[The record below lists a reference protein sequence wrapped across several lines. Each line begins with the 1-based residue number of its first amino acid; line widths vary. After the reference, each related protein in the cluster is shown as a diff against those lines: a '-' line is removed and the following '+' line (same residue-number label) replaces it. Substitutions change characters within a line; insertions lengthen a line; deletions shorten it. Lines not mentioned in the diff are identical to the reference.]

1 MTVQAYIL
9 MTTAE
14 KDAATLLDDEEV
26 MLGAAEIVNA
36 LADNLGLGPLV
47 GKWVAPARL
56 LNDADYT
63 RWLPTLGTMSIHI
76 FDSETLFVPIGW

>member
-14 KDAATLLDDEEV
+14 KDAAMLLDDEEV

-36 LADNLGLGPLV
+36 LANNLGLGVLV
-47 GKWVAPARL
+47 GKWVAPARV
-56 LNDADYT
+56 LNDPDYA
-63 RWLPTLGTMSIHI
+63 RWLPTLGTVPIHI
-76 FDSETLFVPIGW
+76 FDSETLFLPISW